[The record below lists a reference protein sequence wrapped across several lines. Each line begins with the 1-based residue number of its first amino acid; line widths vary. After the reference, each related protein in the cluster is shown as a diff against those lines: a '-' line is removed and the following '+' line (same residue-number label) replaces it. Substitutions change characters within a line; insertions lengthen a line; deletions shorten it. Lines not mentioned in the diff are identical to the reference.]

1 MPKSITITQ
10 EIIIETAFEMVRKE
24 GFGVLSARNIAKQI
38 GCSTQPIYCCYKNME
53 ELKAEICKKALAFLQ
68 NVMLSYS
75 KTGNTLLD
83 LGLGYVQMAYTESAL
98 FKAFYM
104 DNVTNVKL
112 TDIFPESE
120 WVVEIMKNSEECQN
134 ISDEELKNDIAKG
147 WMLAHGIAS
156 LVAVGMLVYDED
168 KILEILK

>member
-1 MPKSITITQ
+1 MDD
-10 EIIIETAFEMVRKE
+10 
-24 GFGVLSARNIAKQI
+24 
-38 GCSTQPIYCCYKNME
+38 
-53 ELKAEICKKALAFLQ
+53 LKAEICKKALAFLQ

-120 WVVEIMKNSEECQN
+120 RVVEIMKNSEECQN